1 MNTFKKVLIELIAD
15 SRLYFYDCKN
25 TTFIKYTK
33 LKQKNTFLKNLARL
47 HCQKLVFHNLAS
59 LMWGITFV
67 FAKKT
72 VFFAIFS
79 SIYEFNNSQ
88 ICISRIKNLI
98 RRGR

>member
-47 HCQKLVFHNLAS
+47 HCQKLFFHNLAS

-67 FAKKT
+67 CAKKR
-72 VFFAIFS
+72 FFSQFLVQFMS
-79 SIYEFNNSQ
+79 SIIVRSAYQGSK
-88 ICISRIKNLI
+88 I
-98 RRGR
+98 